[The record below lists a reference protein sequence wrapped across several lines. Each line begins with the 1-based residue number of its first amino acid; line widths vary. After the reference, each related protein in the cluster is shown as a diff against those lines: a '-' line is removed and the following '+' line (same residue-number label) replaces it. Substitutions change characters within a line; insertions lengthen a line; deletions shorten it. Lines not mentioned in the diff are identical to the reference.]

1 MRILIVEDEPRMLE
15 LLRKGLH
22 EHGYAVMIAADGETG
37 LEIATAHEFDA
48 IVLDIGL
55 LKMDGYSLIEALRA
69 RARATPV
76 LMLTAR
82 DTEAEIIRG
91 LDVGADDYMTKPFSF
106 PELVA
111 RLRSITR
118 HRREIGDGAIR
129 VGDVAIDPV
138 RRSVTRN
145 SKSIDLTRLE
155 FQLLTCLARQAG
167 HCVPRHTLMEFI
179 WGADYSVGEN
189 ALDVLVN
196 ALRAKIDAPYSKKLI
211 GTVRGSGYLLQR
223 DPASRRDSFSLQR
236 TDGIVAAS
244 DTFSAA
250 SAESEA
256 GLKLLS
262 SCAL

>member
-15 LLRKGLH
+15 LLRKGLY
-22 EHGYAVMIAADGETG
+22 EHGFAIITAADGETG
-37 LEIATAHEFDA
+37 LEIATAHDFDA

-55 LKMDGYSLIEALRA
+55 PKMDGYALMEALRA

-91 LDVGADDYMTKPFSF
+91 LDVGADDYLTKPFSF

-118 HRREIGDGAIR
+118 HRREMGDGAIH
-129 VGDVAIDPV
+129 VCDLAIDPV
-138 RRSVTRN
+138 RRSVTRD

-167 HCVPRHTLMEFI
+167 QCVPRHTLMECI
-179 WGADYSVGEN
+179 WGADHPVGET

-196 ALRAKIDAPYSKKLI
+196 ALRAKIDAPYRKKLI
-211 GTVRGSGYLLQR
+211 GTVRGSGYLFKL
-223 DPASRRDSFSLQR
+223 D
-236 TDGIVAAS
+236 
-244 DTFSAA
+244 A
-250 SAESEA
+250 SAGKEVQ
-256 GLKLLS
+256 
-262 SCAL
+262 